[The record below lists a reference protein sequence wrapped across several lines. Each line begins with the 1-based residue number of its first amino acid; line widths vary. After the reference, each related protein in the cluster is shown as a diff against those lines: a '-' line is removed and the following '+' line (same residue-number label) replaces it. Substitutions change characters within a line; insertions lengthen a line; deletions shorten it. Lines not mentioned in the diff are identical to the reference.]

1 MMITKSK
8 TWAVAAPFFLLV
20 ACSPKPYQ
28 EAKKIQEEKVKEVVT
43 QMDTNL
49 APVLFDSLGNSLK
62 TYYIPTV
69 NFSSR
74 KPDFVIIHHTAQDS
88 LAQTIKT
95 FTLERTQVS
104 SHYVVGRDGEVVQ
117 MLNDELRAWHAGNS
131 KWGNNS
137 DMNSCSIG
145 IELDNNGTEPFS
157 DAQINSLL
165 ILLAKLKTT
174 YNIPTA
180 NFIGHADIAPKRKP
194 DPSILFPW
202 KKLADNGFGLWYDV
216 PGSLPP
222 AGFDVENALR
232 RIGYDTRDLAAAII
246 AFKRHFV
253 KLDLNP
259 VMTDWDKCVL
269 YNLYKKY

>member
-1 MMITKSK
+1 MNKNIFGLVLITLFI
-8 TWAVAAPFFLLV
+8 A

-28 EAKKIQEEKVKEVVT
+28 EAQKVQTEKIQAIVEKI
-43 QMDTNL
+43 DLNP
-49 APVLFDSLGNSLK
+49 APVLMDSLGNGIQASF
-62 TYYIPTV
+62 IPTV
-69 NFSSR
+69 NFGSR

-95 FTLERTQVS
+95 FTLESTQVS
-104 SHYVVGRDGEVVQ
+104 AHYVIGRDGQVVQ
-117 MLNDELRAWHAGNS
+117 MLNDELRAWHAGIS
-131 KWGNNS
+131 KWGNNY

-145 IELDNNGTEPFS
+145 IEIDNNGTEPFT

-165 ILLAKLKTT
+165 ILLQQLKTT
-174 YNIPTA
+174 YHIPTE

-202 KKLADNGFGLWYDV
+202 KRLADNGFGLWFDN
-216 PGSLPP
+216 PTTPP
-222 AGFDVENALR
+222 AADFDVENALR
-232 RIGYDTRDLAAAII
+232 RIGYDTRDLPAAII

-259 VMTDWDKCVL
+259 VMSDWDKCVL
-269 YNLYKKY
+269 FNLYKKY